1 MKLRPEYKDIFTS
14 KTMFY
19 RALHT
24 ISAQRYRLPV
34 RRFILDLFN
43 VELDPDVMKSLAECE
58 RALKMTPLQESMMP
72 TSPPPRVVSM
82 LPTRRIRKI
91 SDSDEESVLDDEEK
105 PEVEKHPVLNLRPVS
120 RIIGF
125 DGKGDGDSKD

>member
-1 MKLRPEYKDIFTS
+1 
-14 KTMFY
+14 
-19 RALHT
+19 
-24 ISAQRYRLPV
+24 
-34 RRFILDLFN
+34 
-43 VELDPDVMKSLAECE
+43 MKSLAECE